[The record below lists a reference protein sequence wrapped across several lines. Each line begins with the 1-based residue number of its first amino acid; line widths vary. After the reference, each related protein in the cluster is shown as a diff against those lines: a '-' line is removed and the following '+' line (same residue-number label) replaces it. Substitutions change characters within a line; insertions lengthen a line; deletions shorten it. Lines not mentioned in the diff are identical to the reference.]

1 MENISNNHL
10 SLKTDILNL
19 KQNIENT
26 NPIKNFPEFE
36 NCIRLLLNSLDYIT
50 KFEIGEDWFEWAVRQ
65 FYDNYLNT
73 WYEATKFDLENKNF
87 EGQNPMLG
95 SKFQDYFLKA
105 HFALLIWLLLH
116 LAGWEEKFSYLKE
129 NYNQK
134 LKDLKK

>member
-50 KFEIGEDWFEWAVRQ
+50 KFEIGED
-65 FYDNYLNT
+65 
-73 WYEATKFDLENKNF
+73 
-87 EGQNPMLG
+87 
-95 SKFQDYFLKA
+95 
-105 HFALLIWLLLH
+105 
-116 LAGWEEKFSYLKE
+116 
-129 NYNQK
+129 
-134 LKDLKK
+134 